1 MAYRPQEYAQRY
13 RNRAEELRAIAE
25 NTETDAAR
33 RTYLQ
38 LAAEYDALA
47 AKADA
52 DARAAAAEA
61 GEVGLLPKNRP
72 SEPRGGDLKRNPQV
86 IERTPIRS
94 EHPYSSSPGQTRRSP
109 EPPQMAGSCPA
120 MTTCA
125 EGDSIWTDAAPNIPI
140 PKFRWT
146 GSFVVPAQA
155 GTHASAA
162 RSSERWMPAGVHSR
176 TGLRPASAGMTITAV
191 GCI

>member
-61 GEVGLLPKNRP
+61 GEVGLLSKNRP
-72 SEPRGGDLKRNPQV
+72 SEPRGGGAQRSGTPRDKAGPHQGRN
-86 IERTPIRS
+86 T
-94 EHPYSSSPGQTRRSP
+94 
-109 EPPQMAGSCPA
+109 
-120 MTTCA
+120 
-125 EGDSIWTDAAPNIPI
+125 
-140 PKFRWT
+140 F
-146 GSFVVPAQA
+146 
-155 GTHASAA
+155 
-162 RSSERWMPAGVHSR
+162 
-176 TGLRPASAGMTITAV
+176 
-191 GCI
+191 